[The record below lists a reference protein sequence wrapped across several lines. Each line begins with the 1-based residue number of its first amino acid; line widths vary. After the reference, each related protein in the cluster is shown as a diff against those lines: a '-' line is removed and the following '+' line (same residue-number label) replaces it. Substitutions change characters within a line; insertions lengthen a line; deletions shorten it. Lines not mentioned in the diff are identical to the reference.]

1 LLHCRRLR
9 GRLLV
14 LQSPQNPSAP
24 LCARPAASMLPL
36 TICRMSYNDAETLN
50 PNLPTT
56 AAVNLPELRGRVFF
70 VPRGTTGSLA
80 SVVGIAISLADVFLA
95 DPSYLEDRR

>member
-1 LLHCRRLR
+1 
-9 GRLLV
+9 
-14 LQSPQNPSAP
+14 
-24 LCARPAASMLPL
+24 MLPL

-56 AAVNLPELRGRVFF
+56 AAVNLPEFRGRVFF